1 MDIAAIGAL
10 MLVALLVAGVALGA
24 LWMTES
30 GV

>member
-10 MLVALLVAGVALGA
+10 VLVALVVAGVALGS

-30 GV
+30 GL